1 MNKFIKLSAII
12 TSLILTLSLVGCSNN
27 KTTNSNDDTLITMIL
42 DVGGINDESFNQLS
56 WEGAQKASKDLGV
69 TVKYLES
76 TSDSDY
82 AQNIETAVD
91 MDSDLIIGIGFK
103 LSDAIKAAAENYPEQ
118 SFAIIDGDFDTIP
131 SNVTPLS
138 FDEFQAGYLTGLAAA
153 KTIKSD
159 KFGFIGGMEVPAVTN
174 YKNGFEKGLKEI
186 NPNAE
191 LSVQYANS
199 FTDAAKG
206 RVITEQMYNAGAMA
220 VMSAAGGVNNGA
232 YEVATEKGIYA
243 IAVDMAQ
250 SYVSPDTILTSAIK
264 KVDVGVK
271 DVIKKYIDGSLKGGN
286 NLNYS
291 ISNDGVDYE
300 KTTLLSNE
308 AIEYVESIKDT
319 YKK

>member
-1 MNKFIKLSAII
+1 
-12 TSLILTLSLVGCSNN
+12 
-27 KTTNSNDDTLITMIL
+27 MIL

-56 WEGAQKASKDLGV
+56 WEGAQKSSKDLGV

-174 YKNGFEKGLKEI
+174 YKNGFEKGLKEV
-186 NPNAE
+186 NPNAT
-191 LSVQYANS
+191 LHYQLANS
-199 FTDAAKG
+199 FTDASKG
-206 RVITEQMYNAGAMA
+206 KAISDMLISKGVDCIMA
-220 VMSAAGGVNNGA
+220 CAGGVNVGCVESCSENNK
-232 YEVATEKGIYA
+232 YVV
-243 IAVDMAQ
+243 AVDMAQ
-250 SYVSPDTILTSAIK
+250 SHISPNCILTSAIK
-264 KVDVGVK
+264 KVDVGVY
-271 DVIKKYIDGSLKGGN
+271 DTIKHFIDGNLKGGQVSLYN
-286 NLNYS
+286 
-291 ISNDGVDYE
+291 IKNDGVDYE
-300 KTTLLSNE
+300 KTKLLSKDT
-308 AIEYVESIKDT
+308 IEYVDSVKD
-319 YKK
+319 KLKNEK